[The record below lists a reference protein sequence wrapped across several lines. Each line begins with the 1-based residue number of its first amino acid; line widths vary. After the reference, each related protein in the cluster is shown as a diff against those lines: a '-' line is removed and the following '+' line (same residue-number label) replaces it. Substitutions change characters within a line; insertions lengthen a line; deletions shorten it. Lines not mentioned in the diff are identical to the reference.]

1 MWIHL
6 NLIGIGMFTILIPS
20 AMYGKLNPII
30 MSTFLFIAGI
40 YLTLLYFILLYYK
53 ETRDNAL
60 KELEELK
67 IKINENDKNNILK

>member
-1 MWIHL
+1 
-6 NLIGIGMFTILIPS
+6 MFTILIPS

-67 IKINENDKNNILK
+67 IKINENNKNNILK

>member
-20 AMYGKLNPII
+20 ALYGKLNPIV

-40 YLTLLYFILLYYK
+40 YLTILYFILLYYK
-53 ETRDNAL
+53 ETRDQAI
-60 KELEELK
+60 KDLEELK
-67 IKINENDKNNILK
+67 IKINENNKDNILK